1 MGSIRKYRLSSTDM
15 ASLTDTFWLVSSA
28 CVTAKI
34 AFLAFFTL
42 SSIIFFMFPF
52 LLIVI
57 PRYLYVFTYSR
68 LASPSINGLSVAF
81 PADMIINWVFFVFM
95 VNPHLSQY
103 PFSFSRQAEA
113 RAILLALECI
123 EHSNRKRFLIFTD
136 SMSCLQALDH
146 LKFDHPIIE
155 EIISKLMSLKASGF
169 DIHLC
174 WLPGHV
180 GILGNERAD
189 RAAKAARRT
198 DMQPCLIPPSDIK
211 PIIRKHI
218 TAMWQATWDES
229 PLNKL
234 HEIAP
239 IVNEPRTHHL
249 STRRDQSVFNRCR
262 IGHSRLTHEFLLK
275 GGPPPECIPCN
286 CLLTIKHLLIECVDF
301 NDVRQ
306 RFYQVPSL
314 QDLFKTVKPEVIL
327 EFLKAAAL
335 YRLL

>member
-1 MGSIRKYRLSSTDM
+1 MRHFITVFLGICRSSQSRRYTSHEFIKAIMRKCQKRYKYHLLDFVLNLYFDM
-15 ASLTDTFWLVSSA
+15 YNCF
-28 CVTAKI
+28 
-34 AFLAFFTL
+34 
-42 SSIIFFMFPF
+42 
-52 LLIVI
+52 
-57 PRYLYVFTYSR
+57 
-68 LASPSINGLSVAF
+68 G
-81 PADMIINWVFFVFM
+81 
-95 VNPHLSQY
+95 
-103 PFSFSRQAEA
+103 
-113 RAILLALECI
+113 
-123 EHSNRKRFLIFTD
+123 
-136 SMSCLQALDH
+136 
-146 LKFDHPIIE
+146 
-155 EIISKLMSLKASGF
+155 
-169 DIHLC
+169 
-174 WLPGHV
+174 PG
-180 GILGNERAD
+180 AD
-189 RAAKAARRT
+189 RAAGGTAILVRQGIIHSHIQLDTPLQATAARIT
-198 DMQPCLIPPSDIK
+198 LSKTITLCSIYIPPSSAISLHD
-211 PIIRKHI
+211 IIRKHI

-275 GGPPPECIPCN
+275 GEPPPECIPCN

>member
-1 MGSIRKYRLSSTDM
+1 
-15 ASLTDTFWLVSSA
+15 
-28 CVTAKI
+28 
-34 AFLAFFTL
+34 
-42 SSIIFFMFPF
+42 
-52 LLIVI
+52 
-57 PRYLYVFTYSR
+57 
-68 LASPSINGLSVAF
+68 
-81 PADMIINWVFFVFM
+81 
-95 VNPHLSQY
+95 
-103 PFSFSRQAEA
+103 
-113 RAILLALECI
+113 
-123 EHSNRKRFLIFTD
+123 
-136 SMSCLQALDH
+136 MSCLQALDH

-198 DMQPCLIPPSDIK
+198 DMQPCLIPPSDFK

-275 GGPPPECIPCN
+275 GEPPPECIPCN
-286 CLLTIKHLLIECVDF
+286 
-301 NDVRQ
+301 
-306 RFYQVPSL
+306 SL
-314 QDLFKTVKPEVIL
+314 AFRRTVEYGLGMKLRKTHVKFCT
-327 EFLKAAAL
+327 FLKCPQYHFTVYFFL
-335 YRLL
+335 IFV

>member
-1 MGSIRKYRLSSTDM
+1 
-15 ASLTDTFWLVSSA
+15 
-28 CVTAKI
+28 
-34 AFLAFFTL
+34 
-42 SSIIFFMFPF
+42 
-52 LLIVI
+52 
-57 PRYLYVFTYSR
+57 
-68 LASPSINGLSVAF
+68 
-81 PADMIINWVFFVFM
+81 
-95 VNPHLSQY
+95 
-103 PFSFSRQAEA
+103 
-113 RAILLALECI
+113 
-123 EHSNRKRFLIFTD
+123 
-136 SMSCLQALDH
+136 MSCLQALDH
-146 LKFDHPIIE
+146 LKIAHPIIE
-155 EIISKLMSLKASGF
+155 EIICKLTSLKASGF

-180 GILGNERAD
+180 D

-198 DMQPCLIPPSDIK
+198 DMQPCLIPPSDFK
-211 PIIRKHI
+211 PVIRKHI

-239 IVNEPRTHHL
+239 IVNEPCTHHL

-262 IGHSRLTHEFLLK
+262 IGHSPLTHEFLLK
-275 GGPPPECIPCN
+275 GEPPPECIPCN
-286 CLLTIKHLLIECVDF
+286 CPLTIKHLLIECVDF

-314 QDLFKTVKPEVIL
+314 HDHFKPVKPEVIF